1 MSETTGGKKNMWF
14 GKGDE
19 RRKAGN
25 LRKRTRNMGLK
36 KEKISINSCG
46 DINEKLRRTDPR
58 EERKTRT
65 GIKRQAIDR
74 YFFLL

>member
-1 MSETTGGKKNMWF
+1 MPETTGGKKNTWF

-19 RRKAGN
+19 RRKTGN

-46 DINEKLRRTDPR
+46 DMNEKLRRIDPR

-65 GIKRQAIDR
+65 GIKRQADWGG
-74 YFFLL
+74 